1 MGIFV
6 VIIISLSTIYVTV
19 STIHDYIEKK
29 VPPHI
34 RHLFFLLCKVRWHIR

>member
-1 MGIFV
+1 MGIFVV
-6 VIIISLSTIYVTV
+6 VIIISLRTIYVTV

-34 RHLFFLLCKVRWHIR
+34 RLFFLLCKVRWHIR